1 MKTLLYIDSC
11 IRRDGSRTRR
21 LGEAFLAAIM
31 RRNEYE
37 IQRLCLMEEGLCPL
51 SDSYFDRR
59 QALLDAGQLDHPR
72 FRYAHQFAAADRIV
86 IAAPYWDLTFPA
98 LLKIYIENVN
108 LDGITFRCDENGVH
122 GLCRAEKMLFLTTR
136 GGACG
141 GTPQDVGSV
150 YLREFANYVGIHSF
164 LCIAAD
170 GMDLGLE
177 PPETILLRAVRE
189 AGNAAET
196 F

>member
-11 IRRDGSRTRR
+11 IRKDESRTRK
-21 LGEAFLAAIM
+21 LGEAFLSVFA
-31 RRNEYE
+31 RRNEYK

-51 SDSYFDRR
+51 CDSFFDRR
-59 QALLDAGQLDHPR
+59 QVLLDAGQLDHPR
-72 FRYAHQFAAADRIV
+72 FRYAHQFAEADRIV
-86 IAAPYWDLTFPA
+86 IVAPYWDLTFPA
-98 LLKIYIENVN
+98 LLKIYIENVS
-108 LDGITFRCDENGVH
+108 LDGITFRCDESGVH

-150 YLREFANYVGIHSF
+150 YLREFANYVGIRSF
-164 LCIAAD
+164 RCIAAD
-170 GMDLGLE
+170 GMDLGIE
-177 PPETILLRAVRE
+177 PPETILQRAIRE
-189 AGNAAET
+189 AVISAES